1 MTVHNAL
8 VTMKN
13 TKKLVP
19 SDTSRVLQAQ
29 VFASIRYIDEIRLKK
44 KLVIKTYVEI
54 KPDLNIYRWVLLICN
69 TII

>member
-54 KPDLNIYRWVLLICN
+54 KLDLNIYRCVLLICN

>member
-8 VTMKN
+8 VTLKN

-29 VFASIRYIDEIRLKK
+29 VFESIRYIDEIRLKK
-44 KLVIKTYVEI
+44 KLVIKLMLRLSRI
-54 KPDLNIYRWVLLICN
+54 
-69 TII
+69 